1 MLSSAVGVTELSDT
15 QAFDRLD
22 ELLAQ
27 LPTMEE
33 QGQRLAV
40 AREARQLRT
49 LQAAFRPLDEEW
61 HRLNAECDPLM
72 AEERQLREAGRTSEK
87 RYEVVVGKIR
97 YLAEHIALRRAPVAR
112 AREAL
117 ETALAT
123 GSLALADPLDEL
135 ALPDDEFADLE
146 TAIAA
151 YQREFVTVLERC
163 QKLEF
168 KQKPGRPPLRTPQTP
183 LKDWLDKG

>member
-27 LPTMEE
+27 LPAMEE
-33 QGQRLAV
+33 QGRRLAV
-40 AREARQLRT
+40 AREARQLRA
-49 LQAAFRPLDEEW
+49 LEVACQALVDKW
-61 HRLNAECDPLM
+61 SLINAECAALM
-72 AEERQLREAGRTSEK
+72 AEERQLRETEHTSEK

-112 AREAL
+112 AQEAL
-117 ETALAT
+117 KAALET

-135 ALPDDEFADLE
+135 ALSDDEFARLE
-146 TAIAA
+146 AGIAA

-168 KQKPGRPPLRTPQTP
+168 KQKSGRPPLRTPQTP
-183 LKDWLDKG
+183 FDNRSDKE

>member
-1 MLSSAVGVTELSDT
+1 MLQSAAEVTQLSDT
-15 QAFDRLD
+15 QAFNRLD
-22 ELLAQ
+22 EFLTQ

-40 AREARQLRT
+40 AREARELRT
-49 LQAAFRPLDEEW
+49 LQATFRALSEEW
-61 HRLNAECDPLM
+61 HRLSAEYETLT
-72 AEERQLREAGRTSEK
+72 AEEQHLREAGHTGEK
-87 RYEVVVGKIR
+87 RYEVVIEKIH

-168 KQKPGRPPLRTPQTP
+168 KQKPGRPPLLTPQTP